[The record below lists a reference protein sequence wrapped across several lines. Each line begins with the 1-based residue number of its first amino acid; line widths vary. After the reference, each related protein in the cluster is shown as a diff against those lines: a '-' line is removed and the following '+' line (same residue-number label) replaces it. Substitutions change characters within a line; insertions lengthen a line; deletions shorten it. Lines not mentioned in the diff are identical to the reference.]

1 MLALPHAGRRARSLP
16 LQIRLYPI
24 KPLDPVEVSEAR
36 IGPNGGLALDR
47 VWALYASDGQWI
59 RGKSTPALHLIR
71 SRFAP
76 GFRTVE
82 LIPPAGRTDL
92 LPAQFPFPGE
102 TAAAAQWFSRYLGE
116 AVTVR
121 YAEAGFPDD
130 DLAPGPTIVS
140 TASLE
145 AVCSWFPEISPEQ
158 ARQRFRANLEIRG
171 VPAFWEDRLF
181 AAEESRSARF
191 RIGEVE
197 IEGSNPCARCVVP
210 SRNPSTG
217 EPIRD
222 FQKRFAELRRTHL
235 PAWSPAARFDHFYR
249 FAVNTRIPA
258 SETGKAVRSGDR
270 LTLLT

>member
-1 MLALPHAGRRARSLP
+1 MLDGVPAPRLSK
-16 LQIRLYPI
+16 IRLYPI
-24 KPLDPVEVSEAR
+24 KSLDPVEVSEAR
-36 IGPNGGLALDR
+36 IGPSGGLALDR
-47 VWALYASDGQWI
+47 VWAIYAPDAQWI
-59 RGKSTPALHLIR
+59 RSKHTPAMQLIR

-76 GFRTVE
+76 GFRIVD
-82 LIPPAGRTDL
+82 LIPPAGRKDL
-92 LPAQFPFPGE
+92 LPAQLSFPGD
-102 TAAAAQWFSRYLGE
+102 TAEAAQWFSSYLGE

-121 YAEAGFPDD
+121 YAEEGFPDD

-140 TASLE
+140 LASLE
-145 AVCSWFPEISPEQ
+145 AVCTWFPEISLEQ
-158 ARQRFRANLEIRG
+158 ARQRFRTNLEISG
-171 VPAFWEDRLF
+171 VPAFWEDRIF
-181 AAEESRSARF
+181 SAEESRSSRF

-197 IEGSNPCARCVVP
+197 FEGRNPCARCVVP

-222 FQKRFAELRRTHL
+222 FQKRFSELRRAHL

-258 SETGKAVRSGDR
+258 SETGKALRPGDG